1 MFLPLKTTTSDRF
14 GLMFAQ
20 GCVVVPDTF
29 VKERQAN
36 SRSYSSREVKAIE
49 KLGIYETSRWK
60 RRKRKKPKDT
70 NISINNLAVPLSLF
84 SLLFSHALHQ
94 LVENFI
100 DPIIPL
106 IRVFMG

>member
-20 GCVVVPDTF
+20 GCVVPDTF

-49 KLGIYETSRWK
+49 KLGIYETSRK
-60 RRKRKKPKDT
+60 HF
-70 NISINNLAVPLSLF
+70 N
-84 SLLFSHALHQ
+84 
-94 LVENFI
+94 
-100 DPIIPL
+100 
-106 IRVFMG
+106 